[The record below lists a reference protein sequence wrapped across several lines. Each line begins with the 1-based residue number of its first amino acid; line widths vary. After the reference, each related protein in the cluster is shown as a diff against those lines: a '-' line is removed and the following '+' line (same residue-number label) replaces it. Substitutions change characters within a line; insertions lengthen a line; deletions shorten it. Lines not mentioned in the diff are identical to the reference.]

1 MQSEAKTV
9 EEYIHGLPED
19 RIEPMMKL
27 RELILNSLPNGFEE
41 TMRGMIHYVVPY
53 SLYPSGY
60 HCPPRQP
67 LPFLS
72 LANQKGNIA
81 LYHMGIYADEK
92 LLHWFQNEWPNHS
105 KRKLDMGK
113 SCIRLKKMD
122 DIPYDLIGAL
132 LTKITPADWI
142 ASYEA
147 NYKPKK

>member
-1 MQSEAKTV
+1 MQSEAKSV
-9 EEYIHGLPED
+9 EEYIHSLPEE
-19 RIEPMMKL
+19 RKEAMIKL
-27 RELILNSLPNGFEE
+27 RELILKKLPKGFEE
-41 TMRGMIHYVVPY
+41 TMGGMIHYVVPY
-53 SLYPSGY
+53 SLYPLGY
-60 HCPPRQP
+60 HCPPPQP

-81 LYHMGIYADEK
+81 LYHMGIYADDK
-92 LLHWFQNEWPNHS
+92 LLHWFQSEWSSHS

-122 DIPYDLIGAL
+122 DIPYDLIGDL

-142 ASYEA
+142 ATYEA